1 MLIIYIKGSCYETPL
16 YGHVLGDRRTVIRT
30 RYEKW
35 EEPPR
40 VGWGRGRGGEKG

>member
-1 MLIIYIKGSCYETPL
+1 MAMYWATNG
-16 YGHVLGDRRTVIRT
+16 TVIRT

-40 VGWGRGRGGEKG
+40 VGGGRGEGVRGLRNR

>member
-1 MLIIYIKGSCYETPL
+1 MKHPCMAMCWATNG
-16 YGHVLGDRRTVIRT
+16 TVIRM

-40 VGWGRGRGGEKG
+40 VGEGGKGRGGEKG